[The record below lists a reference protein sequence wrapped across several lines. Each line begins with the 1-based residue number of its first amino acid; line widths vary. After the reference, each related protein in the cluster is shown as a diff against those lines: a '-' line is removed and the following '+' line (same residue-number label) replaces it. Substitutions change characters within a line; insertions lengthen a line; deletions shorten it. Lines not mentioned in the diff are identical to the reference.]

1 MKKTILITAIL
12 MPAFASAQTISLR
25 VNMEGFKSNKGKVQ
39 VGLYNAE
46 GTFLKSTFKSVA
58 SIIKDQKATVVFEGL
73 EKGEYAVSIYQDEN
87 ENGVM
92 DTNMFGIPKE
102 DYASSNNAKGSMVP
116 PKYKDAKFALIKD
129 ETIEINLGNR

>member
-12 MPAFASAQTISLR
+12 ISSFASAQKLSLK

-39 VGLYNAE
+39 VGLYNAD
-46 GTFLKSTFKSVA
+46 GTFLKSTFKRVA
-58 SIIKDQKATVVFEGL
+58 SIIKDKKATVVFEGL

-92 DTNMFGIPKE
+92 DTNLFGIPKE
-102 DYASSNNAKGSMVP
+102 DYASSNNAKGSMGP
-116 PKYKDAKFALIKD
+116 PKYKDAKFLLAKD
-129 ETIEINLGNR
+129 LTIDIVLNK